1 MGRLPLPK
9 PPNAVSRKP
18 RDAPPHYLSKANIKP
33 KSTAYTATSNQTGVR
48 AMDLAERAKSVEN
61 ALESGEGCSA
71 MKLLSDL
78 SPAERLTVLKQAVA
92 GNNMKAADG
101 VPILDFTATPPDA
114 PLTDTDKI
122 VWVTKSKTKTETPV
136 KLIGF
141 NDLTV
146 LPCKNVR

>member
-1 MGRLPLPK
+1 
-9 PPNAVSRKP
+9 
-18 RDAPPHYLSKANIKP
+18 
-33 KSTAYTATSNQTGVR
+33 
-48 AMDLAERAKSVEN
+48 MDLAERAKSVEN

-92 GNNMKAADG
+92 GNHMKAADG
-101 VPILDFTATPPDA
+101 VPILNFTATPPDA